1 MENIIHDLIG
11 DMLCLCREVLEHE
24 PTSIQYDMCNKIVN
38 LVNKYLDIIEKIKGV
53 D

>member
-11 DMLCLCREVLEHE
+11 DMLNLCREVLEHD
-24 PTSIQYDMCNKIVN
+24 PTSIQYDMCNRIVN
-38 LVNKYLDIIEKIKGV
+38 LIDKYLDIIEKLKGV